1 MNNGVLTPATPQKLP
16 KMAYL
21 GPKINVLGPGG
32 ADLGRLG
39 FLRLFLGPRGS
50 SEYLYEILGVG
61 AHWNPRQMVKKG
73 KKMDIWI

>member
-1 MNNGVLTPATPQKLP
+1 MEPPKNGP
-16 KMAYL
+16 KWPKNGHL
-21 GPKINVLGPGG
+21 GLKINVLGPGG

-61 AHWNPRQMVKKG
+61 AHWNPQQMVKKG

>member
-1 MNNGVLTPATPQKLP
+1 MEPPKNGP
-16 KMAYL
+16 KWPKNGHL
-21 GPKINVLGPGG
+21 GLKINVLGPGG

-39 FLRLFLGPRGS
+39 FLRFFLGPRGS

>member
-1 MNNGVLTPATPQKLP
+1 MEPPKNGP
-16 KMAYL
+16 KWPKNGHL
-21 GPKINVLGPGG
+21 GLKINVLGPGG

>member
-1 MNNGVLTPATPQKLP
+1 MEPPKNGTKWP
-16 KMAYL
+16 KNGHL
-21 GPKINVLGPGG
+21 GLKINVLGPEG

-61 AHWNPRQMVKKG
+61 ACWNPRQMVKKG

>member
-1 MNNGVLTPATPQKLP
+1 MEPPANDQQGPKNG
-16 KMAYL
+16 YL
-21 GPKINVLGPGG
+21 CLKINVLVPGG

-61 AHWNPRQMVKKG
+61 AHWNPLQMVKKG
-73 KKMDIWI
+73 QKMAIRI